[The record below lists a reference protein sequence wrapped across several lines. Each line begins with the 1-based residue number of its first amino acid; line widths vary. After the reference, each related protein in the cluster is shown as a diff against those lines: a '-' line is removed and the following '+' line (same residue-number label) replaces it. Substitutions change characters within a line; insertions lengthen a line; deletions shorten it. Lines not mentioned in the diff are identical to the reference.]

1 MTTTLPT
8 LTGSD
13 KQVSWA
19 SQIRTD
25 ALAALDAYEAS
36 ERADL
41 ALFVAKRGPVGPHV
55 DDYEAGFAKI
65 AEARLRSSTSASC
78 SARCAA
84 TAPARPSRRR
94 LPLRFRCPPEQVET
108 PAGCRR
114 VMRAL
119 MRPPRWTRG
128 RKPRPP

>member
-1 MTTTLPT
+1 MTTSLPT

-65 AEARLRSSTSASC
+65 AEARARISAATSA
-78 SARCAA
+78 AA
-84 TAPARPSRRR
+84 IIDQRVVLGSMRRYCTGAAFPKAFAAA
-94 LPLRFRCPPEQVET
+94 LPL
-108 PAGCRR
+108 PA
-114 VMRAL
+114 
-119 MRPPRWTRG
+119 
-128 RKPRPP
+128 